1 MNRFVLSK
9 DSAKRPRTQAAM
21 RGHADGA
28 SPTFHGWS
36 AARGPMLRRACA
48 FGGGCPRCGNE
59 SALHKHATSRGEARN
74 APGDV
79 APPIV
84 HEVLRT
90 QGRPIEP
97 ATRAP
102 YEQRFS
108 YDFSK
113 VQVHTGD
120 KAAASATAVD
130 ALAYTVGNHVVLGA
144 GYRTSHAGEDGRLL
158 AHELVH
164 VMQWGDHAIPAR
176 LPIGPA
182 DGAAERQARA
192 GAGAGVGQTHA
203 LQRAVPVCD
212 EYQAGDAGSG
222 RPSPGVTVSTSR
234 SNKTATV
241 TAWLETHGSESSPA
255 NASTIQRTIA
265 QYWNGS
271 FPDGYQITTNV
282 SVTRRPPGQAA
293 ASNTLQVD
301 VTRSIMPTRF
311 NALFRDMTVNLDES
325 DALTWAVAHEF
336 GHALRLSDH
345 YSEGIL
351 SKLGALFGV
360 ERSDPTVDPGYEQNI
375 MGVTGGQLE
384 SRNVQDL
391 IGINTPYTCVRWHLE
406 IPL

>member
-1 MNRFVLSK
+1 
-9 DSAKRPRTQAAM
+9 
-21 RGHADGA
+21 
-28 SPTFHGWS
+28 
-36 AARGPMLRRACA
+36 
-48 FGGGCPRCGNE
+48 
-59 SALHKHATSRGEARN
+59 
-74 APGDV
+74 
-79 APPIV
+79 V

-90 QGRPIEP
+90 QGQPIEP

-144 GYRTSHAGEDGRLL
+144 GYRTSHAGDDGRLL

-164 VMQWGDHAIPAR
+164 VMQWGDRAIPAR

-182 DGAAERQARA
+182 DGAAERQARSG
-192 GAGAGVGQTHA
+192 GAAGVGQTHA

-212 EYQAGDAGSG
+212 EYQAGDTGSG
-222 RPSPGVTVSTSR
+222 TPSPGITVSTSR

-241 TAWLETHGSESSPA
+241 SARLETYGSESSPA
-255 NASTIQRTIA
+255 NAATIRNTIA

-271 FPDGYQITTNV
+271 FADGYQITTDV
-282 SVTRRPPGQAA
+282 SVTHRPPEQDAD
-293 ASNTLQVD
+293 SNALQLD
-301 VTRSIMPTRF
+301 VTRSILPTRF
-311 NALFRDMTVNLDES
+311 NALVRDMTVNVDES

-336 GHALRLSDH
+336 GHALRLSDR
-345 YSEGIL
+345 YSENIV
-351 SKLGALFGV
+351 SKLGALFGI
-360 ERSDPTVDPGYEQNI
+360 ERWSSIDPGYEQNI